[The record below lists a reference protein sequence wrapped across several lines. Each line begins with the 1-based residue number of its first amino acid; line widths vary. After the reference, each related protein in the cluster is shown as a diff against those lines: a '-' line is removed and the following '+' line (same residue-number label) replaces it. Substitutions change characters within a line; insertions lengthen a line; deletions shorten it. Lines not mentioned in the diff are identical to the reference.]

1 MTAYAALG
9 RLKITVALRRRGFA
23 RSVARTAGFNFAAM
37 ATAGLGGIIIARA
50 AGPTVRGEYA
60 AVTAW
65 MSVLLIVGG
74 MGQPTALVYYV
85 AREPLRARDYV
96 ATSRAMMLAT
106 GMVALM
112 VGVLL
117 APVLGHGLPAVTL
130 GYRIAF
136 GMSIVSFVGGSFTAS
151 LQARDL
157 HRWNVVRLIQPA
169 LGLIGI
175 VVLWRLW
182 RLTLDAA
189 LIVIATSLLLQ
200 LLWAYRYCRRTGLAP
215 GRVHVALIR
224 PLLRYGT
231 AQIAA
236 MAPATLNA
244 TLDQLVLS
252 QTVPAADLGRY
263 AIAVSISLLP
273 MPLVTAIG
281 NVAFPRLAGQ
291 RTVTDE
297 TIQLQRRS
305 VLTSAGLATAILVPL
320 AAVSY
325 WLVPLVFGAAYRGAV
340 PLLWML
346 TPGAVFLACGQVTG
360 DLLLGRRQPAVVA
373 WAQGIAAIFTVALLF
388 ALLPLVGVYGA
399 AIASTVS
406 YGVALA
412 VMLRRLSRLSRPPR
426 QEARHR
432 RDGHG
437 PPRGE
442 ARISPSRHDYDRP
455 LCPPTSDPPSPITRP
470 VTTEL

>member
-1 MTAYAALG
+1 MTAYAALSPL
-9 RLKITVALRRRGFA
+9 RIAAALRRRGFA
-23 RSVARTAGFNFAAM
+23 QSVAQTAGFNFAAT

-50 AGPTVRGEYA
+50 VGPTVRGEYA

-65 MSVLLIVGG
+65 MSVLIIVGG
-74 MGQPTALVYYV
+74 LGQPTALVYYV
-85 AREPLRARDYV
+85 ARESLRARDYV
-96 ATSRAMMLAT
+96 ATSRAIMLAT
-106 GMVALM
+106 GMVAL
-112 VGVLL
+112 VAGFLL
-117 APVLGHGLPAVTL
+117 APVLGHGLPTVTD

-136 GMSIVSFVGGSFTAS
+136 GISIVSFVAGSFTAS

-157 HRWNVVRLIQPA
+157 HLWNVVRLTQPA

-175 VVLWRLW
+175 VVLWRL
-182 RLTLDAA
+182 RQLTLDAA
-189 LIVIATSLLLQ
+189 LIVIATSMLLQ
-200 LLWAYRYCRRTGLAP
+200 LAWAYGYCRRTGLAP
-215 GRVHVALIR
+215 GRVHVSLIR

-231 AQIAA
+231 AQIASH
-236 MAPATLNA
+236 APATLNA

-291 RTVTDE
+291 RDVTNA
-297 TIQLQRRS
+297 TFQLQRRS
-305 VLTSAGLATAILVPL
+305 VLASAGLAAALIVPL
-320 AAVSY
+320 AAASY

-340 PLLWML
+340 PMLWML
-346 TPGAVFLACGQVTG
+346 TPGSVFLACGQVAG
-360 DLLLGRRQPAVVA
+360 DLLMGRHQQAVVA
-373 WAQGIAAIFTVALLF
+373 WAQGIAAVFTVALLI

-412 VMLRRLSRLSRPPR
+412 IMLRRLLRLSRPPLHV
-426 QEARHR
+426 AK
-432 RDGHG
+432 HG
-437 PPRGE
+437 LKAVAPPRGE
-442 ARISPSRHDYDRP
+442 TRISPSGNDHD
-455 LCPPTSDPPSPITRP
+455 
-470 VTTEL
+470 